1 MHLRGPMTVRMKDDD
16 LARLADLLSLM
27 LADERLRTGEPVHYV
42 EASRT
47 RDVALS
53 LLYGDS

>member
-1 MHLRGPMTVRMKDDD
+1 MTVRMKDDD